1 MNLRLQKKH
10 QCCQLKFKSKLM
22 KYQVDK
28 SLVIDSFHSQG
39 FLIQVEVAHQYEH
52 QLRMVVKDGVVRI
65 TDANL
70 VH

>member
-10 QCCQLKFKSKLM
+10 LCCQSKFESKLM

-28 SLVIDSFHSQG
+28 SLENDSFHSQG
-39 FLIQVEVAHQYEH
+39 LLIQVEVAHQYEH

-65 TDANL
+65 TDALL